1 MNQNI
6 AIDINEQERAEL
18 ERINS
23 VKLQGAIELAGA
35 VCHEINQ
42 PLMAISGYSKLIS
55 MGISENDPLNEKITK
70 IMGQIDRLGQITQK
84 LMRIT
89 RYETTNYLEEK
100 IIDIDKAI
108 D

>member
-1 MNQNI
+1 MSQSI
-6 AIDINEQERAEL
+6 AMDIGNPEQRKTERFN
-18 ERINS
+18 R
-23 VKLQGAIELAGA
+23 VKLEGAIEMAGA

-55 MGISENDPLNEKITK
+55 MNIAENDPLNEKLIK
-70 IMGQIDRLGQITQK
+70 IMGQVDRLGEITQK

-89 RYETTNYLEEK
+89 RYETTDYLKGK
-100 IIDIDKAI
+100 IIDIDKSA